1 MKNLIY
7 LIIVTP
13 ILFSC
18 NTDKAVDLV
27 QAKAEAE
34 ARAAEPT
41 EPSISSFAPTESSAI
56 FALEI

>member
-34 ARAAEPT
+34 EMKKSLEAAGAKVT
-41 EPSISSFAPTESSAI
+41 
-56 FALEI
+56 LK

>member
-1 MKNLIY
+1 MKKLIY

-18 NTDKAVDLV
+18 NTDKTVDLV

-34 ARAAEPT
+34 AFIDT
-41 EPSISSFAPTESSAI
+41 QFDFFS
-56 FALEI
+56 